1 MIFPRAEIGSSE
13 VLTFEITNEA
23 GLSSAGAFAMAGA
36 GAFNAV
42 GQQLDPADF
51 VQGVLTAAGQGDM
64 QFTGITF
71 YATLNLGEDPME
83 RVGEQRFMTR
93 PGEGRAMETAAP
105 TPLSRPGDNR
115 GMTK

>member
-13 VLTFEITNEA
+13 VLTFEIINEA
-23 GLSSAGAFAMAGA
+23 GLTSAGAFAMAGA

-42 GQQLDPADF
+42 GEQLNPADF
-51 VQGVLTAAGQGDM
+51 AQGVLSAAGQGDM

-71 YATLNLGEDPME
+71 YGTLPMGDDPMT
-83 RVGEQRFMTR
+83 RTTEQRDMAR
-93 PGEGRAMETAAP
+93 PSEGRAMEPINTDA
-105 TPLSRPGDNR
+105 LSRPGENR